1 MGMRRTVFLL
11 TVLAAAL
18 LMTGCSEPN
27 ATQQAAS
34 EQEKKIVNEGMS
46 KKEEEKLN
54 ERLAELEEKVDEEPQ
69 QETVTQGGSEPEQAA
84 ESAEDQALQAAQEYY
99 AAAAAGNYNY
109 TYDALTSAAQGQFSE
124 EDWVAANTA
133 LGSDA
138 GTYSIDST
146 NMVDDSTAEV
156 YLTITSADGSSS
168 ERFTQFVLEG
178 ASWKHELT
186 QDEYALFAG
195 ATDTASATA
204 SASSSASASATDE
217 TDTVAGLKHV
227 KVVVSSDVPVDVSIV
242 DDNFDWS
249 LSEEIT
255 GTKTYENDIASDS
268 GLLVDAMSS
277 EMSGNVTIEVYENG
291 QLKTQDTDSSG
302 YAQVMY

>member
-1 MGMRRTVFLL
+1 MRKTVFLL
-11 TVLAAAL
+11 AVMAAAL

-27 ATQQAAS
+27 ATQQAAP
-34 EQEKKIVNEGMS
+34 EQEKKVVNEGMS
-46 KKEEEKLN
+46 KEEEEKLN
-54 ERLAELEEKVDEEPQ
+54 ERLAELEEKVDEQPQ
-69 QETVTQGGSEPEQAA
+69 QETVTQGGSEPEQVA
-84 ESAEDQALQAAQEYY
+84 ESAEGQALGAAQEYY

-124 EDWVAANTA
+124 EDWVSANTA
-133 LGSDA
+133 LGSDT

-146 NMVDDSTAEV
+146 DMVDDSMAEV
-156 YLTITSADGSSS
+156 YLTITSADGTSS

-178 ASWKHELT
+178 AGWKHELT
-186 QDEYALFAG
+186 QEEYALFAG

-204 SASSSASASATDE
+204 SASSSVSASATDG
-217 TDTVAGLKHV
+217 TDTAAGLKHV
-227 KVVVSSDVPVDVSIV
+227 KVVVGSDVPVDVSIM

-268 GLLVDAMSS
+268 GLLVDAMNS
-277 EMSGNVTIEVYENG
+277 EMSGNVSIEVYENG